1 MKKALSVILAIVMI
15 LSVTV
20 IGFAEETEKLNYLLM
35 GDSIAKGSGIL
46 NSDEACYGRIVADTN
61 GYNYKNR
68 GVDGFTTD
76 NLNRELDRA
85 DMIADVA
92 EADIIS
98 ISIGGNDFL
107 GKTIFLNMIKLVIE
121 AAFGNI
127 DNSKAIVD
135 KAYNNFSSI
144 IGKIKAINPDATILV
159 QTLYAPNYPL
169 VGYQL
174 DRIISLLNE
183 SFVSYLDENPD
194 AFTVVD
200 VQAALRGVYG
210 YTALDTIHPNA
221 KGNELIAVEV
231 LKVLKELG
239 LGETTVPVINQK
251 GVSELALPVWPILR
265 IFLSYNG

>member
-1 MKKALSVILAIVMI
+1 MKKALSLAIALIMI
-15 LSVTV
+15 FSVTV
-20 IGFAEETEKLNYLLM
+20 IGFAEENEKLNYLLI

-46 NSDEACYGRIVADTN
+46 NSDEACFGRIVADTN

-76 NLNRELDRA
+76 DLNRLLDQS

-107 GKTIFLNMIKLVIE
+107 GKTIFLRMISLVIQ
-121 AAFGNI
+121 AAFGNLEP
-127 DNSKAIVD
+127 SREIVE
-135 KAYNNFSSI
+135 KAYSNFCSI
-144 IGKIKAINPDATILV
+144 IGKIKTINPDAVILY

-169 VGYQL
+169 VGTQL
-174 DRIISLLNE
+174 DIIISILNDK
-183 SFVSYLDENPD
+183 FRSYLDENPD
-194 AFTVVD
+194 AFIVVD
-200 VQAALRGVYG
+200 VQAALRGEFG

-221 KGNELIAVEV
+221 KGNELIAKEI
-231 LKVLKELG
+231 LKVLKDNG

-251 GVSELALPVWPILR
+251 GVSEIALPIWPLLR
-265 IFLSYNG
+265 IFLEYNG